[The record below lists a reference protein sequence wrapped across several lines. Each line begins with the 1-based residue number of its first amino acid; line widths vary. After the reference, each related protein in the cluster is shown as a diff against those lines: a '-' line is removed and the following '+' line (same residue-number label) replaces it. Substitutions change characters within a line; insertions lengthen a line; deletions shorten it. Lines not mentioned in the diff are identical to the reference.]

1 MKLLFFLCLFSFS
14 FNSLAQTIELAEM
27 DINAEG
33 YTLLDF
39 GIIKAKKTSKREL
52 VLINTGTKDLVISKL
67 EEGCHCTTIKIKK
80 KVLKPDERTKIILKW
95 RPINDSEFNS
105 SVMIH
110 SNAKDYPQ
118 LWIQIEGNV
127 STEEKL

>member
-1 MKLLFFLCLFSFS
+1 MKLLFFLCLLSFS
-14 FNSLAQTIELAEM
+14 FNSIAQTIELAEM
-27 DINAEG
+27 DINEEG

-39 GIIKAKKTSKREL
+39 GLIKAKKTAKREL
-52 VLINTGTKDLVISKL
+52 ILINTGDEDLVISKL
-67 EEGCHCTTIKIKK
+67 EEGCHCTSIKIKK
-80 KVLKPDERTKIILKW
+80 KVLKPNERTKILLKW

-105 SVMIH
+105 SVMIY

-127 STEEKL
+127 SI

>member
-1 MKLLFFLCLFSFS
+1 MKLLCFLCLLSLSFD
-14 FNSLAQTIELAEM
+14 NLAQSIELAEM
-27 DINAEG
+27 DINEEG

-39 GIIKAKKTSKREL
+39 GLIKAKKTAKREL
-52 VLINTGTKDLVISKL
+52 VLINTGDENLVISKL
-67 EEGCHCTTIKIKK
+67 EEGCHCTSIKIKK
-80 KVLKPDERTKIILKW
+80 KVLKPNERTKIVLKW
-95 RPINDSEFNS
+95 RPISDSEFNS

-127 STEEKL
+127 SN

>member
-1 MKLLFFLCLFSFS
+1 MKLLFFLCVLSFSFS
-14 FNSLAQTIELAEM
+14 SAAQTIELAEM
-27 DINAEG
+27 DINDAG

-39 GIIKAKKTSKREL
+39 GVIKAKKTTKREL
-52 VLINTGTKDLVISKL
+52 ILINTGDKDLIISSL
-67 EEGCHCTTIKIKK
+67 EEGCHCTSIKIQK
-80 KVLKPDERTKIILKW
+80 KVIKPNQRIKIVLKW

-110 SNAKDYPQ
+110 SNASNYPQ

-127 STEEKL
+127 EEG

>member
-1 MKLLFFLCLFSFS
+1 MKLFFFLCLLSLS
-14 FNSLAQTIELAEM
+14 FNSVAQTIELAEM
-27 DINAEG
+27 SINDEG

-39 GIIKAKKTSKREL
+39 GIIKVKKTAKREL
-52 VLINTGTKDLVISKL
+52 ILINTGDQDLVISKL
-67 EEGCHCTTIKIKK
+67 EEGCHCTTIKIRK
-80 KVLKPDERTKIILKW
+80 KVLKPNERTKILLKW
-95 RPINDSEFNS
+95 RPISDSEFNS

-127 STEEKL
+127 EEG

>member
-1 MKLLFFLCLFSFS
+1 MKLLCFLCLLSLSFD
-14 FNSLAQTIELAEM
+14 NLAQSIELAEM
-27 DINAEG
+27 DINEEG

-39 GIIKAKKTSKREL
+39 GLIKAKKTAKREL
-52 VLINTGTKDLVISKL
+52 VLINTGDENLVISKL
-67 EEGCHCTTIKIKK
+67 EEGCHCTSIKLKK
-80 KVLKPDERTKIILKW
+80 KVLKPNERTKIILKW
-95 RPINDSEFNS
+95 RPISDSEFNS

-127 STEEKL
+127 SN

>member
-1 MKLLFFLCLFSFS
+1 MKLLFFLCLLSFS
-14 FNSLAQTIELAEM
+14 FNSIAQTIELAEM
-27 DINAEG
+27 DINEEG

-39 GIIKAKKTSKREL
+39 GLIKAKKTAKREL
-52 VLINTGTKDLVISKL
+52 ILINTGDEDLVISKL
-67 EEGCHCTTIKIKK
+67 EEGCHCTSIKIKK
-80 KVLKPDERTKIILKW
+80 RVLKPNQRTKILLKW

-105 SVMIH
+105 SVMIY

-127 STEEKL
+127 SI

>member
-1 MKLLFFLCLFSFS
+1 MKLLCFICLLSLSFEN
-14 FNSLAQTIELAEM
+14 FAQNIELAEM
-27 DINAEG
+27 DINEEG

-39 GIIKAKKTSKREL
+39 GLIKAKKTAKREL
-52 VLINTGTKDLVISKL
+52 VLINTGNENLIISKL
-67 EEGCHCTTIKIKK
+67 EEGCHCTSIKIKK
-80 KVLKPDERTKIILKW
+80 KVLKPDERTKIVLKW

-118 LWIQIEGNV
+118 LWIQMEGNV
-127 STEEKL
+127 SN

>member
-1 MKLLFFLCLFSFS
+1 MKQLLFLCLLFLA
-14 FNSLAQTIELAEM
+14 FNSAAQTIELAEM
-27 DINAEG
+27 DINDEG

-39 GIIKAKKTSKREL
+39 GVIKVKKTAKRKII
-52 VLINTGTKDLVISKL
+52 LINTGDEDLIISKL

-80 KVLKPDERTKIILKW
+80 KVLKPNERTTIQLKW
-95 RPINDSEFNS
+95 RPISASEFNS

-127 STEEKL
+127 EEG

>member
-1 MKLLFFLCLFSFS
+1 MKLFFFLCLFSLS
-14 FNSLAQTIELAEM
+14 FNSIAQTIELAEM
-27 DINAEG
+27 NINEEG

-39 GIIKAKKTSKREL
+39 GVIKAKKTTKREL
-52 VLINTGTKDLVISKL
+52 VLINTGDENLVISKL

-80 KVLKPDERTKIILKW
+80 KVLKPNERTKIILKW
-95 RPINDSEFNS
+95 RPISDSEFNS

-127 STEEKL
+127 SI

>member
-1 MKLLFFLCLFSFS
+1 MKLLFFLCLLSLS
-14 FNSLAQTIELAEM
+14 FNSIAQTIELAEM
-27 DINAEG
+27 SINDEG

-39 GIIKAKKTSKREL
+39 GIIKVKKTTKREL
-52 VLINTGTKDLVISKL
+52 ILINTGDQDLVISKL
-67 EEGCHCTTIKIKK
+67 EEGCHCTTIKIRK
-80 KVLKPDERTKIILKW
+80 KVLKPNERTKILLKW
-95 RPINDSEFNS
+95 RPISDSEFNS

-127 STEEKL
+127 EEG

>member
-1 MKLLFFLCLFSFS
+1 MKLLCFLCLLSLSFD
-14 FNSLAQTIELAEM
+14 NLAQSIELAEM
-27 DINAEG
+27 DINEEG

-39 GIIKAKKTSKREL
+39 GLIKAKKTAKREL
-52 VLINTGTKDLVISKL
+52 VLINTGDENLVISKL
-67 EEGCHCTTIKIKK
+67 EEGCHCTSIKLKK
-80 KVLKPDERTKIILKW
+80 KVLKPNERTKIVLKW
-95 RPINDSEFNS
+95 RPISDSEFNS

-127 STEEKL
+127 SN

>member
-1 MKLLFFLCLFSFS
+1 MRLLFFLCLLFFS

-27 DINAEG
+27 DINEEG

-39 GIIKAKKTSKREL
+39 GIIKAKKTTRREL
-52 VLINTGTKDLVISKL
+52 VLINTGNEDLVISRL
-67 EEGCHCTTIKIKK
+67 EEGCHCTSIKIKK
-80 KVLKPDERTKIILKW
+80 KLLKPNERTKIILKW
-95 RPINDSEFNS
+95 RPISDSEFNS

-118 LWIQIEGNV
+118 LWIQMEGNV
-127 STEEKL
+127 SN